1 VGETPTAGEPRG
13 RRGGCLLFLATVALW
28 WFLLHDFVTT
38 PITVLLSAVGATLVY
53 GGLYLSL
60 AGARYVFESVW
71 YAGAWVFGLL
81 MLAGA
86 AATLAPAAPGELL
99 MASASGWNV
108 LAYRAGHLERAIED
122 GDLELA
128 AKIARRGLGDPAP
141 RDGFG
146 IPLLHLAKDPEVLG
160 TLLDAGLDPDAQD
173 AEGRTLLMKT
183 ADTEIR
189 QRLLDA
195 GANREAGRDPGGLG
209 AARARQDWL
218 VTSDTTSGAG
228 IPSGVSVEPDPLRPG
243 EVGTVTI
250 VVDNPSPEDRLLDL
264 RAVLNNAI
272 FLVGASHEGAVVD
285 VGIPGP
291 TATVRWPLL
300 ALPAGSRG
308 QLEMRVLARP
318 DDAIPDLPTGDM
330 SIDVRVIDLP
340 QRTEEI
346 LHLYQERAGAPAR
359 VDSSDPAFFFPIIP
373 PLVLMVVFWL
383 VMRRGRFSYS
393 SDRDFRVG
401 RIVAA
406 VTAMICAATAASL
419 AWSMIEPYVLF
430 DETTCRV
437 LDRRVLATE
446 VESSSEGRTR
456 TRQVVMQPHPVAA
469 VEIDIG
475 GEMRIAA
482 GMSTSMATQSVQEL
496 QLLPIGSETR
506 CWLDPRD
513 PSRFTLLRGVPLAGG
528 VGMAML
534 LVVTVVLSLIT
545 ILLGRGLERPSS

>member
-1 VGETPTAGEPRG
+1 MGETTTVGKPRG
-13 RRGGCLLFLATVALW
+13 RRGGSLLFLAAVALW

-38 PITVLLSAVGATLVY
+38 PITVLLSVVGATLVY

-108 LAYRAGHLERAIED
+108 LAYRAGHLERAIEE

-195 GANREAGRDPGGLG
+195 GANREAGRNPGGLS

-218 VTSDTTSGAG
+218 VTSDTTSGVR
-228 IPSGVSVEPDPLRPG
+228 IPSGVSLESAPLRPG

-250 VVDNPSPEDRLLDL
+250 VVDNPSVEDRLLDL
-264 RAVLNNAI
+264 QAVLNNAI
-272 FLVGASHEGAVVD
+272 FLVGASHEGALVD

-291 TATVRWPLL
+291 AATVRWPLL

-308 QLEMRVLARP
+308 ELEMRVLARP
-318 DDAIPDLPTGDM
+318 DDVIPDLPTGDM

-340 QRTEEI
+340 RRTEEV
-346 LHLYQERAGAPAR
+346 LQLYQERVGDSAR
-359 VDSSDPAFFFPIIP
+359 VDNSDPAFIFPVIP
-373 PLVLMVVFWL
+373 PLVLMVVLWL
-383 VMRRGRFSYS
+383 AWRRRRSSYS
-393 SDRDFRVG
+393 HERHFRVG

-406 VTAMICAATAASL
+406 VTAMICAAIAASL
-419 AWSMIEPYVLF
+419 AWSIIEPYVLF

-437 LDRRVLATE
+437 LDRRVLTTE

-469 VEIDIG
+469 VEIDTG

-513 PSRFTLLRGVPLAGG
+513 PTRFTLLRGVPLAGG
-528 VGMAML
+528 VGMAIL
-534 LVVTVVLSLIT
+534 LIVTMVLSLIA
-545 ILLGRGLERPSS
+545 IRLGRGLERPSS